1 MVEFNDENIKRTLL
15 IPLLNRIGFTVEA
28 KAKELCPVDN
38 IFR

>member
-1 MVEFNDENIKRTLL
+1 VDFTDENVKKLL
-15 IPLLNRIGFTVEA
+15 VIPLLNRIGFTVEA